1 MQQNPNNNTAFIKK
15 LKTGDQTVYKEL
27 YLRYYPKLI
36 GIGRKFNFS
45 LLSPEDFVHETFLKL
60 YKNRE
65 LLKEGV
71 LLDKQLFVICKNII
85 LNHIKKEKR
94 NMATDT
100 FDFFLEADE
109 NTSGEALETARRA
122 TLERL
127 IKKLPEKQEQI
138 FILHKINGHSY
149 KEIEALTGLSPK
161 TIANHLYL
169 ATKFLK
175 ENARNEASSW
185 ER

>member
-1 MQQNPNNNTAFIKK
+1 MQDTTGNTAIIKK
-15 LKTGDQTVYKEL
+15 LKTGDQTAYKEL

-60 YKNRE
+60 HKNRH
-65 LLKEGV
+65 LLKEDV
-71 LLDKQLFVICKNII
+71 LLDKQIFVICKNII

-94 NMATDT
+94 NTALDTSDFLLETDGR
-100 FDFFLEADE
+100 AP
-109 NTSGEALETARRA
+109 NEALETAREA
-122 TLERL
+122 ALERL

-138 FILHKINGHSY
+138 FRMHKINGYSY

-169 ATKFLK
+169 ANKFLR
-175 ENARNEASSW
+175 AHAQNEASL
-185 ER
+185 RDP

>member
-1 MQQNPNNNTAFIKK
+1 MSHDANNTTLIKK
-15 LKTGDQTVYKEL
+15 LKTGDQAAYKEL
-27 YLRYYPKLI
+27 YLRFYPKLI

-60 YKNRE
+60 YKHRR
-65 LLKEGV
+65 LLKEDV
-71 LLDKQLFVICKNII
+71 LLDKQVFVICKNTI

-94 NMATDT
+94 NMAKDT
-100 FDFFLEADE
+100 FDLFSETDE
-109 NTSGEALETARRA
+109 HAPDEALLTARGA

-127 IKKLPEKQEQI
+127 LKKLPEKQEQI
-138 FILHKINGHSY
+138 FRLHKINGHSY

-175 ENARNEASSW
+175 EHAQREASS
-185 ER
+185 RD

>member
-1 MQQNPNNNTAFIKK
+1 MQYSPNNTALIKK
-15 LKTGDQTVYKEL
+15 LKTGDQAVYKEL

-36 GIGRKFNFS
+36 GIGKKFDFG
-45 LLSPEDFVHETFLKL
+45 LLSPEDFVHETFLRL

-65 LLKEGV
+65 QLKEHV

-94 NMATDT
+94 NMTTDS
-100 FDFFLEADE
+100 FDLFLEADE
-109 NTSGEALETARRA
+109 NAPDQRTEIARGA
-122 TLERL
+122 ILERL
-127 IKKLPEKQEQI
+127 LERLPKKQEQI
-138 FILHKINGHSY
+138 FRLHKIDGHSY

-175 ENARNEASSW
+175 ENVQKETSQSDR
-185 ER
+185 